1 MISKSLGKVLKGIKG
16 ENLADSTSYSTVE
29 QMWELELN
37 PDLQHVKK
45 ALTGNETATTVGTK
59 NDWY

>member
-37 PDLQHVKK
+37 PDL
-45 ALTGNETATTVGTK
+45 
-59 NDWY
+59 